1 RRPERRPE
9 ASWRAHGGAA
19 EDDGHGIAHRLRH
32 PARPQGLPADEREL
46 RALSAARARAPRSRE
61 EARARGA
68 GPRRH
73 PALARRAR
81 RHRVGRGLGRVTAPV
96 GARIAAA
103 IDVGSNSVLLL
114 TVAVASD
121 GLARA
126 LDEAVATTRL
136 GAGLR
141 AGGTLDRDAARRT
154 RDRVVAMAVRAR
166 DRGATDVWAFATG
179 AVRRAVDGTAFGRD
193 VADAAGVPLE
203 VLSGGREAALAYDA
217 AVHGLALGDATV
229 LTIDV
234 GGATTEL
241 TLGRGAMVEASVSLG
256 VGALALAEACGND
269 LARARARVADALAP
283 TDLPARARAVG
294 APVIASGGTPTA
306 LAALALGLT
315 RYEPRRVHG
324 SQLDRDRLAALAEV
338 GFRGG
343 GGALD
348 PDRAALLPAGAGVL

>member
-1 RRPERRPE
+1 V
-9 ASWRAHGGAA
+9 
-19 EDDGHGIAHRLRH
+19 I
-32 PARPQGLPADEREL
+32 
-46 RALSAARARAPRSRE
+46 
-61 EARARGA
+61 
-68 GPRRH
+68 
-73 PALARRAR
+73 
-81 RHRVGRGLGRVTAPV
+81 APV

-121 GLARA
+121 GRARA

-141 AGGTLDRDAARRT
+141 PGGPLDRDAARRT
-154 RDRVVAMAVRAR
+154 RDRVVEMAVRAR
-166 DRGATDVWAFATG
+166 DRGASDVWAFATG
-179 AVRRAVDGTAFGRD
+179 AVRRAADGTAFARD

-203 VLSGGREAALAYDA
+203 VLSGAREAALAYDA

-256 VGALALAEACGND
+256 IGALALAETCGTD
-269 LARARARVADALAP
+269 LERAQATVAEALAS
-283 TDLPARARAVG
+283 TDLPARARGVG
-294 APVIASGGTPTA
+294 APVVASGGTPTS
-306 LAALALGLT
+306 LAVLALGLT
-315 RYEPRRVHG
+315 RYDPRRVHG
-324 SQLDRDRLAALAEV
+324 SLLDRDRLAALAEV

-343 GGALD
+343 GGVLD
-348 PDRAALLPAGAGVL
+348 PDRAALLPAGACILTGVLAASGTQHVRVSDHGVRHAYLRERLAHAGVTASMESLWEQMGSV